1 MLILTLLIVGAV
13 SKKGNAKG
21 NNKKVPNQYL
31 IRFKEDA
38 RASDVESTLANLTD
52 GFSARVLNSWKDKN
66 QFANIQIVTNATL
79 DYLRSDLVESYE
91 QDQEYSLAAIQS
103 SPPWGLD
110 RVDQRV
116 RPLDQKYVDDSDGSG
131 VNVYVLDSGI
141 RTTHSEFEGRA
152 KNAYTALDNA
162 EDCNGH
168 GTHVSGIIGGKT
180 YGVAKNVTLWSVKV
194 LDCHGI
200 GTTSTILAGISW
212 IRQNHKKPAVVS
224 MSFEGDESDFLG
236 DFVRALVF
244 EGITVVVAAGN
255 DNDDACN
262 YSPSSIEEVLTVG
275 AINQNDARAPFSNYG
290 SCVDL
295 FAPGVEIPSSYG
307 TSDTAVETI
316 SGTSMSVPF
325 VTGAAALVLSKNPT
339 FSPSQVEENL
349 LAKATPAVIVM
360 LDPSSPNL
368 LLFTRGASVV
378 NTVNILLVICCLLI
392 TGLQ

>member
-1 MLILTLLIVGAV
+1 
-13 SKKGNAKG
+13 
-21 NNKKVPNQYL
+21 
-31 IRFKEDA
+31 
-38 RASDVESTLANLTD
+38 
-52 GFSARVLNSWKDKN
+52 
-66 QFANIQIVTNATL
+66 
-79 DYLRSDLVESYE
+79 
-91 QDQEYSLAAIQS
+91 
-103 SPPWGLD
+103 
-110 RVDQRV
+110 
-116 RPLDQKYVDDSDGSG
+116 
-131 VNVYVLDSGI
+131 
-141 RTTHSEFEGRA
+141 
-152 KNAYTALDNA
+152 
-162 EDCNGH
+162 
-168 GTHVSGIIGGKT
+168 
-180 YGVAKNVTLWSVKV
+180 V

-368 LLFTRGASVV
+368 LLFTRGASIV